1 MVMRRVMDGWEG
13 GFKIGGLNISNLRYA
28 DDIVLIATSVEELQ
42 ELVCRLVR
50 ECHSYNLHVNSSK
63 TKVMTNC
70 EDKISIIIIE
80 GFTEPLEQVTT
91 FQYLG
96 AGISAE
102 ADCRADIRKRLAK
115 ASSTLANLKIRF
127 KSGAI
132 SNSLKW
138 RLVKVLV

>member
-70 EDKISIIIIE
+70 EDKISIIIE
-80 GFTEPLEQVTT
+80 GSTEPLEQVNT

-96 AGISAE
+96 ASIVAE
-102 ADCRADIRKRLAK
+102 VDCRADIKS
-115 ASSTLANLKIRF
+115 ASPLPQVHLQI
-127 KSGAI
+127 
-132 SNSLKW
+132 
-138 RLVKVLV
+138 